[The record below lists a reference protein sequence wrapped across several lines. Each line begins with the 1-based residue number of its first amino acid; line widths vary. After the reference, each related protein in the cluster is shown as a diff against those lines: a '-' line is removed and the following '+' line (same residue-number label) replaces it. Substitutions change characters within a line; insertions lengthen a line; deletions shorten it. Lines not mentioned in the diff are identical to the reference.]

1 MANDSFGISMLNP
14 TKAGGRTWF
23 SNWHTAPN
31 HTWSS
36 TAISVRNADPYDS
49 TADLHCRGDQGNK
62 ATTTQSTGILKA
74 EGENW
79 RLYINDPDGILK
91 WQNVEMTVY
100 YRQLSQSGGGISVH
114 ARLAARS
121 EHQLEFQ
128 CAGSGHTAGAFEI
141 KGNGTIQLR
150 KEMLH
155 VSGAGAYA
163 ANVISDTSGAP
174 SNTWIGMKLIV
185 KNVGTTTLV
194 QGYRDVTDGANGG
207 TWSKVLEKVD
217 GGNWEFGSQSE
228 IDAYNGAGSGSGLC
242 TKITPR
248 TARLPD
254 PASSC
259 YLRMDGNVV
268 EYKKFSIREIATDNV
283 TPGTPATPS
292 STYTYEFKWGTNGSG
307 DGQFLNPHDIAFDAT
322 GANLWVCD
330 RDRNDVQKFTSAGVF
345 VSKFGSSGSGNGQYN
360 VPYAMDINPAF
371 THLYICDRGND
382 RVQKVTL
389 TGTWVSN
396 ITNSGG
402 KNLNAPEDICFNP
415 ANGDIFI
422 CDTGNNRIIKLDSNH
437 NFITQW
443 DGSDGDGTK
452 FDHPHS
458 MDITAEG
465 DILVSCGNDPFTQKF
480 TNNGTYIKRW
490 GTEGN
495 GQGQVR
501 MFLEHGDVDIFQ
513 RWHLINNDVRPI
525 INVWTTNGDW
535 ITQYGATTS
544 GNANGQ
550 FNEPEH
556 VTCHPVTG
564 KPYVVDANNQRI
576 QVFSVGTGP
585 SQPPGSPGSGPST
598 PGGTSKIDKFGHSLF
613 YPLKSGG
620 YEYYMSDNPKNDQ
633 AVDWPS
639 EMSFPS
645 SGVARMSPDGP
656 TDFGVGRNNRE
667 FSGKNA
673 IGGCG
678 MDFEAAAARGY
689 IYKANDVRDIEMK
702 ARCKFSGSGWG
713 DNGFSLGV
721 CTGRHSS
728 DGCCQ
733 GFAYMCTV
741 EITESP
747 STFRFR
753 KEMWHVSYHTS
764 PEGNQTHSKL
774 NFKILGAGRYVGL
787 GLCRYNKKVA
797 GKESPADDDVVLEF
811 WFNPDPDSN
820 PKDWTM
826 LKRITDRVGNGW
838 GDDGNRCG
846 GAKDQHGPWSG
857 PQNRWKTNSTGGA
870 VDVKGLSFRE
880 IDPFATFPPEGG
892 GGGGG
897 TPPGEPEPPPTSGTI
912 SRDWIINYNLV
923 TFPQNACGVGGD
935 VSGITK
941 FYEVLDNGSSSNL
954 HRDRYRVCMVANG
967 SVSKFIG
974 KKPKR
979 VVALLKKSPTTPA
992 GNVTC
997 VLRRGS
1003 DDTIAVTYTW
1013 TGGPDLDAAANLTET
1028 KAAYTFENLTANY
1041 VWQNGDRICIEY
1053 SGNSVDTI
1061 GDVNV
1066 YRNTN
1071 NPFDGTA
1078 SCAVKFDAFSTGSPP
1093 PDQYSAADTSR
1104 DYAWEI
1110 WE

>member
-1 MANDSFGISMLNP
+1 MANDIFGISILNP
-14 TKAGGRTWF
+14 TKPGGRVWN

-36 TAISVRNADPYDS
+36 SDISVRNADPQDPM
-49 TADLHCRGDQGNK
+49 ADLHCRGDQGNK
-62 ATTTQSTGILKA
+62 ATTTQATGILKA
-74 EGENW
+74 EGQNW

-91 WQNVEMTVY
+91 WQNVEMTIY

-128 CAGSGHTAGAFEI
+128 CAGSGHTAAAFEI

-163 ANVISDTSGAP
+163 RNIISDISGAP
-174 SNTWIGMKLIV
+174 SNQWIGMKLIV
-185 KNVGTTTLV
+185 KNVGNTTLI
-194 QGYRDVTDGANGG
+194 QCYRDMTDGANGG
-207 TWSKVLEKVD
+207 TWSKVIEHID

-228 IDAYNGAGSGSGLC
+228 IDAYNNAGGGSGLC

-283 TPGTPATPS
+283 TPGTLPTPS
-292 STYTYEFKWGTNGSG
+292 STYTYEFKWGTNGSS

-345 VSKFGSSGSGNGQYN
+345 ISKFGSAGSGNGQYN

-382 RVQKVTL
+382 RVQKVDL
-389 TGTWVSN
+389 VGNYVSK
-396 ITNSGG
+396 ITSVNG
-402 KNLNAPEDICFNP
+402 KNLSSPEDICFDP
-415 ANGDIFI
+415 TNGNIFI
-422 CDTGNNRIIKLDSNH
+422 CDTGNNRVIKLDSNH
-437 NFITQW
+437 NFITEW
-443 DGSDGDGTK
+443 DGSGGDGTR
-452 FDHPHS
+452 FNHPHS

-480 TNNGTYIKRW
+480 TNNGVYIKRW
-490 GTEGN
+490 GSEGN

-513 RWHLINNDVRPI
+513 RWHLINNDIRPI

-544 GNANGQ
+544 GNADGQ

-556 VTCHPVTG
+556 VTCHPISG

-585 SQPPGSPGSGPST
+585 SLPPGSPGSGPGT
-598 PGGTSKIDKFGHSLF
+598 PGGSSKIDKFGNPNF
-613 YPLKSGG
+613 YPLKAGG
-620 YEYYMSDNPKNDQ
+620 FEYYMSDNPKNDQ
-633 AVDWPS
+633 AVDWPN

-645 SGVARMSPDGP
+645 AGIVRMSPNGP
-656 TDFGVGRNNRE
+656 TDFSVGRNSRE
-667 FSGKNA
+667 FAGNKNA
-673 IGGCG
+673 IGGCN
-678 MDFEAAAARGY
+678 MDFEASAARGY

-702 ARCKFSGSGWG
+702 ALCKFNGSFG

-721 CTGRHSS
+721 CTGRHNSS
-728 DGCCQ
+728 GCCQ
-733 GFAYMCTV
+733 GFAYICTIEV
-741 EITESP
+741 NESP

-753 KEMWHVSYHTS
+753 KEMWHVSYHDS
-764 PEGNQTHSKL
+764 PEGRQTHDKM
-774 NFKILGAGRYVGL
+774 NFKLMGAGRYVGL
-787 GLCRYNKKVA
+787 GLCRYNRKVA
-797 GKESPADDDVVLEF
+797 GKQSPAEDEVVLEL
-811 WFNPDPDSN
+811 WFNPDPANDMKN
-820 PKDWTM
+820 WTM
-826 LKRITDRVGNGW
+826 LKRIVDRAGNGW
-838 GDDGNRCG
+838 GDDGDDCG
-846 GAKDQHGPWSG
+846 GAKDQVGVWSG
-857 PQNRWKTNSTGGA
+857 PQNRWKTNATSGS
-870 VDVKGLSFRE
+870 VDVKALSFRE
-880 IDPFATFPPEGG
+880 VDPFAQFPPEGG
-892 GGGGG
+892 GGGN
-897 TPPGEPEPPPTSGTI
+897 PPGEPEPPPTTGTI
-912 SRDWIINYNLV
+912 ARDFEIKYNLI
-923 TFPQNACGVGGD
+923 TFPQDACGTGTTSELVR
-935 VSGITK
+935 
-941 FYEVLDNGSSSNL
+941 FYNVTDNGSSSNL
-954 HRDRYRVCMVANG
+954 HRDRYRACVMANG
-967 SVSKFIG
+967 SSSQMVG

-979 VVALLKKSPTTPA
+979 VVVKLSKTGTPPT

-997 VLRRGS
+997 VLRKGS
-1003 DDTIAVTYTW
+1003 DDTVAVTYTW
-1013 TGGPDLDAAANLTET
+1013 TGGPNLDANANLTTT
-1028 KAAYTFENLTANY
+1028 KTAYTFENLSANY
-1041 VWQNGDRICIEY
+1041 VWQNGDKLCIEY
-1053 SGNSVDTI
+1053 SSNTVDTI
-1061 GDVNV
+1061 NDVNV
-1066 YRNTN
+1066 FRNTT
-1071 NPFDGTA
+1071 NPFDGIAT
-1078 SCAVKFDAFSTGSPP
+1078 CAIKFDAFSTGAPP
-1093 PDQYSAADTSR
+1093 PDQYSAVDSSR
-1104 DYAWEI
+1104 DYAFEI
-1110 WE
+1110 FE